1 MLPEW
6 ISPLVAKAKIAGL
19 LGAALA
25 AGGLGGTVALTHVT
39 PAAHQTVRTA
49 AATTADPEPTDAATP
64 SAAPESPAAQ
74 DPESGPASQ
83 DTESGPAPDPSPTD
97 CPAGVK
103 NHGTYVSSVGHS
115 AVRGKDGAH
124 GDAVSAAARSDCG
137 KKAASTSGDTP
148 GSTDP
153 ESGDASGH
161 QPGAAVAGTGTHAP
175 AAPHAGASSVS
186 GSSKDKTGATGRH

>member
-103 NHGTYVSSVGHS
+103 NHGTYVSSVGHP

-161 QPGAAVAGTGTHAP
+161 QPGAAGAGTDMHAP
-175 AAPHAGASSVS
+175 TAPQAAGSGVT
-186 GSSKDKTGATGRH
+186 GSSKVTTRATGRH